1 LNTPANDIR
10 KESIILE
17 NDKVLLRPLEISDI
31 EYLLPFALNE
41 PDLWNYS
48 IFSPAGSAASLEKY
62 IADTLEQKF
71 NGKEYPFM
79 VYDKR
84 SNSYAGSTRFYDIQ
98 IENNSAQ
105 LGYTWYGKAFQ
116 RTGLNRNCKL
126 LLLEFAFETWKLER
140 VEFRSD
146 IQNERSVKAMHD
158 IGCKTEGVL
167 RSCVYLPLQNRR
179 RDSIVLSILK
189 DEWFNSVKQN
199 LQAKTY

>member
-1 LNTPANDIR
+1 MNTPANDIR

-79 VYDKR
+79 V
-84 SNSYAGSTRFYDIQ
+84 
-98 IENNSAQ
+98 
-105 LGYTWYGKAFQ
+105 
-116 RTGLNRNCKL
+116 
-126 LLLEFAFETWKLER
+126 
-140 VEFRSD
+140 
-146 IQNERSVKAMHD
+146 
-158 IGCKTEGVL
+158 
-167 RSCVYLPLQNRR
+167 
-179 RDSIVLSILK
+179 
-189 DEWFNSVKQN
+189 
-199 LQAKTY
+199 